1 MINNIQKIMNGVAR
15 MTNLTFK
22 KGLLITACVLFCIP
36 LLFAIIHYNKELPR
50 KISYESKQYKTDDV
64 KFLYD
69 LTYEENETTIY
80 DHSLLEE
87 ALQIIN
93 SAEKFLLLDMFL
105 YNDDYDRSKG
115 DYPAVAKTI
124 TDALIAKKEASPLI
138 DIIVIT
144 DKVNTMYGSAPS
156 SLFKQ
161 LEDNEIIVIMTDMS
175 AMRDSNPIYSSIYRP
190 YLQWIKPS
198 TNGFLPN
205 PFNPDANKASLGSY
219 LDLINFKANHRKIV
233 MNEQQAL
240 VTSANLTHDG
250 SSLHSNIGIVA
261 KGAILNDLYITE
273 QAVAEMS
280 DYTLP
285 NREFNFDNSTGDL
298 SLQYVTEGKIK
309 TVLLREIERAD
320 KNASIHIGVFYFS
333 DRQVVKALKAAAK
346 RGVQIQL
353 ILDPNKDAF
362 GLEKNGIPN
371 RQVAAELIKK
381 ENIEVRWYDTDGEQ
395 FHSKFLIVKHPE
407 ETVFIGGSANFTR
420 RNLHDYNLENNFVV
434 IGPPT
439 HAFNVEILDYY
450 NRLWNNIDGHFTEEF
465 EVYEDKSLWKKAI
478 YRIQEFTGL
487 STF

>member
-1 MINNIQKIMNGVAR
+1 MINNILKIKNGVEQ
-15 MTNLTFK
+15 MTTLTFK
-22 KGLLITACVLFCIP
+22 KGLLITACVLVCIP
-36 LLFAIIHYNKELPR
+36 LLFAIIHYNKELPK

-69 LTYEENETTIY
+69 LTYEQEDSTIY
-80 DHSLLEE
+80 DHYLREE
-87 ALQIIN
+87 ALHIIN
-93 SAEKFLLLDMFL
+93 QAEQFVLIDMFL

-138 DIIVIT
+138 DITVIT
-144 DKVNTMYGSAPS
+144 DKVNTMYESAPS
-156 SLFKQ
+156 TFFKQ
-161 LEDNEIIVIMTDMS
+161 LEDNDIDVIFTDMS
-175 AMRDSNPIYSSIYRP
+175 AMRDSNPIYSSLYRP
-190 YLQWIKPS
+190 YLQWITPS

-205 PFNPDANKASLGSY
+205 PFNPDANKASIGSY

-240 VTSANLTHDG
+240 ITSANLTHDG

-261 KGAILNDLYITE
+261 KGPILEDLYISE

-280 DYTLP
+280 GYTLP
-285 NREFNFDNSTGDL
+285 NREFNFDNTTGDL

-309 TVLLREIERAD
+309 TALLREIDRAEKD
-320 KNASIHIGVFYFS
+320 SSIHIGVFYFS
-333 DRQVVKALKAAAK
+333 DRQVIKALKEAAK

-371 RQVAAELIKK
+371 RQVAAELMKK

-395 FHSKFLIVKHPE
+395 FHSKFLIVKRPE

-420 RNLHDYNLENNFVV
+420 RNLHDYNLENNFVI
-434 IGPPT
+434 IGPST
-439 HAFNVEILDYY
+439 HHFNVEILDYY
-450 NRLWNNIDGHFTEEF
+450 NRLWNNIDGHFTEAF
-465 EVYEDKSLWKKAI
+465 EVYEDQSLWKKAI

>member
-1 MINNIQKIMNGVAR
+1 MELNKVS
-15 MTNLTFK
+15 TLK
-22 KGLLITACVLFCIP
+22 KGLLITACVLVCIP
-36 LLFAIIHYNKELPR
+36 LLIGIIHYNKELPK
-50 KISYESKQYKTDDV
+50 KISFESKQYKTNDV

-69 LTYEENETTIY
+69 LTYEENGTTIY
-80 DHSLLEE
+80 DHSLAKE
-87 ALQIIN
+87 ALHIIDE
-93 SAEKFLLLDMFL
+93 AKKFLLLDMFL

-115 DYPAVAKTI
+115 EYPAAAKTI
-124 TDALIAKKEASPLI
+124 TDALIAKKEASPLV
-138 DIIVIT
+138 DITVIT
-144 DKVNTMYGSAPS
+144 DKVNTMYGSTTS
-156 SLFKQ
+156 TFFKQ
-161 LEDNEIIVIMTDMS
+161 LEENGIDVIFTDMS
-175 AMRDSNPIYSSIYRP
+175 TLRDSNPIYSSFYRP

-205 PFNPDANKASLGSY
+205 PFNPDANKASIGSY
-219 LDLINFKANHRKIV
+219 LDLINFKANHRKII

-261 KGAILNDLYITE
+261 KGPILEDLYMSE
-273 QAVAEMS
+273 LAVAEIS
-280 DYTLP
+280 GYLLP
-285 NREFNFDNSTGDL
+285 IREFTFDNATGDL

-309 TVLLREIERAD
+309 AALLQEIKRA
-320 KNASIHIGVFYFS
+320 NENSSIHIGVFYFS
-333 DRQVVKALKAAAK
+333 DRQIIKALKQAAK
-346 RGVQIQL
+346 RGVNIQL

-371 RQVAAELIKK
+371 RQVAAELMK
-381 ENIEVRWYDTDGEQ
+381 EDNIDVRWYDTDGEQ

-434 IGPPT
+434 IGPST

-450 NRLWNNIDGHFTEEF
+450 HRLWNNIDGHYTEEF
-465 EVYEDKSLWKKAI
+465 EVYEDQSIWKKAI

>member
-1 MINNIQKIMNGVAR
+1 MSI
-15 MTNLTFK
+15 LK
-22 KGLLITACVLFCIP
+22 KRLLIVACVLVCIP
-36 LLFAIIHYNKELPR
+36 LLIGIIQYKKEPP
-50 KISYESKQYKTDDV
+50 KNISYESKQYKTDDV
-64 KFLYD
+64 QFVYD
-69 LTYEENETTIY
+69 LTYEVNDSTVY

-87 ALQIIN
+87 ALTIIDQ
-93 SAEKFLLLDMFL
+93 AEQFLLLDMFL

-115 DYPAVAKTI
+115 DYPEAAKTI
-124 TDALIAKKEASPLI
+124 TDALIAKKEKSPLV

-156 SLFKQ
+156 TYFKQ
-161 LEDNEIIVIMTDMS
+161 LEENGIDVIITDMS
-175 AMRDSNPIYSSIYRP
+175 PMRDSNPIYSSIYRP

-205 PFNPDANKASLGSY
+205 PFNPDANKASIGSY

-250 SSLHSNIGIVA
+250 SSLHSNIGIIT
-261 KGAILNDLYITE
+261 KGPILKDLYISE

-280 DYTLP
+280 GFTLP
-285 NREFNFDNSTGDL
+285 NREFTFNNTTGDL

-309 TVLLREIERAD
+309 KAILREIERAE
-320 KNASIHIGVFYFS
+320 KNASIHVGVFYIS
-333 DRQVVKALKAAAK
+333 DRQVVKALKEAAK
-346 RGVQIQL
+346 RDVHIQL

-371 RQVAAELIKK
+371 RQIAAELMKQ

-407 ETVFIGGSANFTR
+407 EIVFIGGSANFTR

-434 IGPPT
+434 IGPPS
-439 HAFNVEILDYY
+439 HNFNVAITDYY

-465 EVYEDKSLWKKAI
+465 SVYEDQSIWRKAI